1 MAGFLTG
8 RTAVVTGGGR
18 GIGAATAVA
27 LAQAGVTHVALIA
40 RSADQ
45 LQVTAEQVRQ
55 AGAATAAVFAADLL
69 NLSALPKLAAD
80 ISSELGAVDILIN
93 NAATVAPLGPSSEI
107 IPDAFRDALTL
118 NVVVPAALSALF
130 FPGMRERGWGRIVNV
145 STGIAAHPE
154 NMIGGNSYV
163 TTKAALE
170 AHTVNLAA
178 EVAGTGVTVNI
189 YRPGIVDT
197 AMQAWI
203 RGQDPAQIG
212 EQLHARFIGYRTQG
226 TLLAPEIAGRALV
239 AHLSSADTGQVWN
252 VTDKL

>member
-1 MAGFLTG
+1 MTGLLTG

-27 LAQAGVTHVALIA
+27 LAQAGVTHLALIA

-55 AGAATAAVFAADLL
+55 AGAVATVFVADLL
-69 NLSALPKLAAD
+69 NLSALPQLAGD
-80 ISSELGAVDILIN
+80 IASEVGGVDTLIN
-93 NAATVAPLGPSSEI
+93 NAATVAPLGPSAEI
-107 IPDAFRDALTL
+107 VPDEFQSALTL
-118 NVVVPAALSALF
+118 NVVAPAALSAF
-130 FPGMRERGWGRIVNV
+130 FVPGMRERGWGRIVNV
-145 STGIAAHPE
+145 SSSIAAHPE
-154 NMIGGNSYV
+154 IMIGGNTYA

-178 EVAGTGVTVNI
+178 ELAGTGVTVNI

-203 RGQDPAQIG
+203 RSQDPAQVG
-212 EQLHARFIGYRTQG
+212 EQLHARFVGYRDQR
-226 TLLAPEIAGRALV
+226 TLLTPEIAGRALV
-239 AHLSSADTGQVWN
+239 AHLSSEDTGQVWD